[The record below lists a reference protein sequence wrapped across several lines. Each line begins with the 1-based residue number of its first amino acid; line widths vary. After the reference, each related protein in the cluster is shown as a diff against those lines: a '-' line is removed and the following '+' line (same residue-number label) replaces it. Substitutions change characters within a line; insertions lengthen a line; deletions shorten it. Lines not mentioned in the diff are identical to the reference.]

1 MRLTYACLLF
11 FCLLIPDIL
20 SAQTPST
27 NETIVATF
35 EKILRRKRDEWSKN
49 NFNSIIFVPDAGLKQ
64 AVVFSQ
70 LKVTSFDSIALLLTP
85 QEKSRKFLYFSPDP
99 VDTVIKNGE
108 VQIKFPTGG
117 FSYIEE
123 KELAKNLTFKG
134 DTIIYKTDSAK
145 SVRYP
150 GSYGIRIMDDKEV
163 TRSINTRLSYAW
175 YLPED
180 YEYLSYTCNKK
191 GYWQRQGN
199 LIHFVGD
206 FDENNFLFDI
216 RFRKKHAQPAI
227 LQGRK
232 VDFTKTIQV
241 NGDHV
246 EVFINDAQTEDGD
259 IISLNL
265 NGEWIVKGLVVSKAG
280 AKIVVPLIHK
290 TNYLVM
296 HAENLGSI
304 PPNTASMQ
312 INDGTKVHQII
323 LNSDAGKSEGILF
336 TRP

>member
-1 MRLTYACLLF
+1 MRFIYAFLLV
-11 FCLLIPDIL
+11 FCVLVPEIL
-20 SAQTPST
+20 SAQTPSL
-27 NETIVATF
+27 NETISAAF
-35 EKILRRKRDEWSKN
+35 EKVMRKKRDEWSKS
-49 NFNSIIFVPDAGLKQ
+49 NFHSIIYVPDAGIKQ
-64 AVVFSQ
+64 AIIFSQ
-70 LKVTSFDSIALLLTP
+70 LKVTSFDSVALFLTT
-85 QEKSRKFLYFSPDP
+85 QDKSRKFLYFSPDP
-99 VDTVIKNGE
+99 VDTVTRNGE

-123 KELAKNLTFKG
+123 KELAKNLSFKG

-150 GSYGIRIMDDKEV
+150 GTYGIRIMDDKDV
-163 TRSINTRLSYAW
+163 TQSIKTRLSYAW
-175 YLPED
+175 YLPEE
-180 YEYLSYTCNKK
+180 YEYISYTCNKK
-191 GYWQRQGN
+191 GYWQKQGS

-216 RFRKKHAQPAI
+216 RFRKKHVQPAI
-227 LQGRK
+227 LLGRK
-232 VDFTKTIQV
+232 VDFAKTIQV
-241 NGDHV
+241 NGDHIDLFV
-246 EVFINDAQTEDGD
+246 NDAQTEDGD

-265 NGEWIVKGLVVSKAG
+265 NGEWIVRGLVVSKAG

-290 TNYLVM
+290 KNYLVM

-312 INDGTKVHQII
+312 INDGTKTHQII